1 MEKFKQFC
9 NILIG
14 KNDMDQIMGAW
25 DGENKNKIY
34 NSIATQ
40 NDNFYIFNITKNA
53 YNIIEGWNIKDD
65 IANNLYFNDIG
76 NSFYYSLYMSKK
88 TNSIIFKAPVILFR
102 KNLNSENNNI
112 ANFLSL
118 NLKKLNIS
126 KFEFIYKWKI
136 FPNGSLNEIKILMPE
151 SIDID
156 NFVRLINL
164 IEGLNAFVINN
175 GYRVWDNVNEIKKN
189 VVIDY

>member
-14 KNDMDQIMGAW
+14 KNEMDQIMGAW
-25 DGENKNKIY
+25 DGEKNKKY

-53 YNIIEGWNIKDD
+53 YDVIEGWNIKDD
-65 IANNLYFNDIG
+65 VVNNLYFNDIG
-76 NSFYYSLYMSKK
+76 NSRYYSLYMSKK

-102 KNLNSENNNI
+102 KNLYSENNNI
-112 ANFLSL
+112 ANFLSS
-118 NLKKLNIS
+118 NLKKLNIG

-136 FPNGSLNEIKILMPE
+136 FPKGSLNEIKILIPE
-151 SIDID
+151 NMDDD

-164 IEGLNAFVINN
+164 IEGLNTFVMNN
-175 GYRVWDNVNEIKKN
+175 SYQVWDNVNEIRKN
-189 VVIDY
+189 VIIDY